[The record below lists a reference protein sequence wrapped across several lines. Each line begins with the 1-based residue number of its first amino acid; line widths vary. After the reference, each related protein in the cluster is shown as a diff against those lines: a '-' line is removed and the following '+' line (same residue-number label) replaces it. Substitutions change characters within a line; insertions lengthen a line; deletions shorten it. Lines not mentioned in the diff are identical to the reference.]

1 MGKNDGYGF
10 IKIYRNIA
18 TNSIWDDRPYS
29 KGQAWIDILLRVNH
43 QPKKVLVDEKWIEI
57 MPGQTVWSI
66 KDMAE
71 KWGWSRG
78 KVSRFVNGLQSEQ
91 MLHQKRTSKFTQI
104 TVVNWKKYQQ
114 NGHQTDIKR
123 TSNGHQTDTNK
134 NEKNVKNEKNIYKS
148 NDLVEIK
155 KIYDLFIQAFEK
167 NPNTYK
173 LTDKRKTKIRQRLK
187 DAGYEMLA
195 KAIKNTANSEFHRGD
210 NDRGW
215 KADLDFITRSYEQVE
230 RLSELDKENK
240 VVTERAAW
248 FYD

>member
-1 MGKNDGYGF
+1 MGQ
-10 IKIYRNIA
+10 
-18 TNSIWDDRPYS
+18 
-29 KGQAWIDILLRVNH
+29 KGWVKLHR
-43 QPKKVLVDEKWIEI
+43 
-57 MPGQTVWSI
+57 
-66 KDMAE
+66 
-71 KWGWSRG
+71 
-78 KVSRFVNGLQSEQ
+78 Q
-91 MLHQKRTSKFTQI
+91 MLDNAFLRHDVNARVVFITLLLMCDQRTGTGTFGRNVLAYYSGLKPTTAYNAFLRLKKAKMVTQSSNNKFTSFHICSWQKFQSSNDSSDDNEMTTRRQRDDTLQERRI
-104 TVVNWKKYQQ
+104 KK
-114 NGHQTDIKR
+114 
-123 TSNGHQTDTNK
+123 
-134 NEKNVKNEKNIYKS
+134 KNIYKS

-195 KAIKNTANSEFHRGD
+195 KAIKNTAESEFHRGD

-230 RLSELDKENK
+230 RLSQLDKENK